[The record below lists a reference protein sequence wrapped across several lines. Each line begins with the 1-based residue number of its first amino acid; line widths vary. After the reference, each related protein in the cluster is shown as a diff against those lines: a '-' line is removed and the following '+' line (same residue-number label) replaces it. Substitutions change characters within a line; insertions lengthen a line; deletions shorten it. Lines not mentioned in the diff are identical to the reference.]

1 MPHLDAPTSALEAMD
16 LSIRDG
22 RTVHL
27 RWSPSLANDLFNDS
41 DGGDVNLAGDEIE
54 YWGPD
59 TDCDGVAIRPWRVHL
74 HAATGGAP
82 TGGAL

>member
-1 MPHLDAPTSALEAMD
+1 MPRLDAPMSALEAMD
-16 LSIRDG
+16 LSVREG

-27 RWSPSLANDLFNDS
+27 RWSPSLANDLLNDS
-41 DGGDVNLAGDEIE
+41 EGSDFFEEGDDLE

-82 TGGAL
+82 TGGAP